1 MVRQVAHGS
10 TGKNK
15 QARLMRLWRIVEI
28 LSSNPQGVLV
38 EQVASRLRVARATC
52 YRDFGTLKAAG
63 VNVTSKQV
71 GVSRRYF
78 LPEGH
83 ASPLPKPTPRQ
94 ILALRLARSLL
105 IPFEGLEILSE
116 LDELLKP
123 STEAS
128 VFPLSL
134 ATRGPPSSS
143 QALSQVELA
152 LNTGRRVR
160 FSYNSPGSDESR
172 ERTADPIA
180 LRAVDGHVYL
190 LGFDVMKGSA
200 RTFKLVRMSEVVV
213 LDRTATKHRE
223 IDQEAMFAHS
233 VKAWSGDTFEVVIQ
247 IPARLSSIAGEWPLV
262 EDQEVHDQGNG
273 VALVRARVAGLIEAM
288 RWVLRWG
295 ATALVVQPENL
306 RTLIVSELSHAL
318 ARYSSSQADL

>member
-1 MVRQVAHGS
+1 
-10 TGKNK
+10 
-15 QARLMRLWRIVEI
+15 MRLWRIVEI

-128 VFPLSL
+128 TWERAWLEEG
-134 ATRGPPSSS
+134 GP
-143 QALSQVELA
+143 
-152 LNTGRRVR
+152 RV
-160 FSYNSPGSDESR
+160 
-172 ERTADPIA
+172 
-180 LRAVDGHVYL
+180 
-190 LGFDVMKGSA
+190 
-200 RTFKLVRMSEVVV
+200 
-213 LDRTATKHRE
+213 
-223 IDQEAMFAHS
+223 
-233 VKAWSGDTFEVVIQ
+233 
-247 IPARLSSIAGEWPLV
+247 ARLSGKTDASVEGLSNSSSSLSISRPSKGIRSDRASL
-262 EDQEVHDQGNG
+262 
-273 VALVRARVAGLIEAM
+273 RARIWRGVGFGSGEACPSG
-288 RWVLRWG
+288 RKYLRLTPTCLLVTFTP
-295 ATALVVQPENL
+295 AALRVPKS
-306 RTLIVSELSHAL
+306 R
-318 ARYSSSQADL
+318 